1 LEDAALAMAQK
12 KAQRERRTI
21 VFIDETGIS
30 ERPTRVRT
38 WAPIGQTPVLQYS
51 FRWTNLSIVA
61 GITFWRFYFRLFA
74 GAIRGPQFVEFL
86 KALGAQ
92 IRGKLLIIWDGLP
105 GHKSRIVRNYV
116 ESRGDKFVLETLPPY
131 APELNPVEYIWAYM
145 KQRELANL
153 CLDTIGQIGAYA
165 RSRLKSMQRRPRIIT
180 ACWQQAELPI

>member
-1 LEDAALAMAQK
+1 MAQK

-51 FRWTNLSIVA
+51 FRWTSLSLIA
-61 GITFWRFYFRLFA
+61 GVTFWRFYFRLFT
-74 GAIRGPQFVEFL
+74 GAIRSAQFVEFL
-86 KALGAQ
+86 KALGEQ

-105 GHKSRIVRNYV
+105 GHKSRLVRSYV
-116 ESRGDKFVLETLPPY
+116 ESCADKFVLETLPPY
-131 APELNPVEYIWAYM
+131 APELNPVEYIWGYM

-153 CLDTIGQIGAYA
+153 CLETIGQVGAYA
-165 RSRLKSMQRRPRIIT
+165 RNRLKSMQRRPRIIA
-180 ACWQQAELPI
+180 ACWEQAELPI